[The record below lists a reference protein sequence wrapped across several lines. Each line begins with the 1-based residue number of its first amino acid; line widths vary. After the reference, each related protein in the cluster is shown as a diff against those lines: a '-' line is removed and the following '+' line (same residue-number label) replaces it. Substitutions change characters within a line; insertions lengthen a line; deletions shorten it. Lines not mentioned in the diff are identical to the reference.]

1 MMRKG
6 GDVAG
11 AASLFFFGKNA
22 LNFNLFFRVLI
33 PFHSSSNAP
42 KNYFSTPVDNIKKK
56 SIFARLK
63 NLDYYP

>member
-6 GDVAG
+6 GDVAW
-11 AASLFFFGKNA
+11 AASLFYGENT
-22 LNFNLFFRVLI
+22 LSLNLFFRVLL
-33 PFHSSSNAP
+33 PFQSSSAAP
-42 KNYFSTPVDNIKKK
+42 KKYFSTPVDNIKKK